1 MTCFDNCYAI
11 SCVRAYSSWPQGR
24 FGENSCVL
32 CEVSLVVVERVDTGA
47 NGLGRPTGSG
57 ITCLPKSCRVMN
69 AGSENIVP
77 LRDTARSCNSV
88 STSPLSSGLTP
99 EGVCVSMSEVDGASC
114 ENPHQIP
121 IATTTPSVTRRVVLC
136 CVKNS
141 ILLLEPVRP
150 QRHVVSVRRL
160 GLRLRLGL

>member
-1 MTCFDNCYAI
+1 MGIGTGTGENRATTAARTAI
-11 SCVRAYSSWPQGR
+11 S
-24 FGENSCVL
+24 
-32 CEVSLVVVERVDTGA
+32 
-47 NGLGRPTGSG
+47 
-57 ITCLPKSCRVMN
+57 
-69 AGSENIVP
+69 
-77 LRDTARSCNSV
+77 
-88 STSPLSSGLTP
+88 SPLLEISIDGAK
-99 EGVCVSMSEVDGASC
+99 GVLFNIIGGSDVSMSEVDGASC